1 MNSMEKGEAGENH
14 LSAFEANTI
23 GFLFFFLNLFYYY

>member
-14 LSAFEANTI
+14 LSVFEANTI
-23 GFLFFFLNLFYYY
+23 GFLFIFP